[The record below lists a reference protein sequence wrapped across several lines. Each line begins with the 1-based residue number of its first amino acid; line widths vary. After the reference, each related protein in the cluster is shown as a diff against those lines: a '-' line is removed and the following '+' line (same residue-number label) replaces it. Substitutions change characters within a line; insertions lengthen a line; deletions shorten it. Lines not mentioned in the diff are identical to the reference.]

1 MQSMKLNNCFTTVDN
16 YLNKVSD
23 YLDDRVVKYLYSLG
37 NDYKVL
43 VNGQGV
49 WFENNNYLDEVFSET
64 LFIPKYMVDNL
75 RVVLKNNLMGITLNE
90 LHSLKPI
97 SLNTSIGKLYQFT
110 GLEIRN
116 QYSSVGLLGINGKEL
131 QLDTTL
137 YETELHNTSYNAN
150 STTNT
155 IYTNVCGSIVNANKY
170 ILEHWFSKEELLLL
184 DKVNEG
190 VMKNLFKLKTINGFV
205 SLATK
210 DIYSRLLL
218 DDTISKLKDSGISY
232 DEDNKFKFTL
242 NGVDFTFTICYN
254 RTTKGLFPY
263 TFICND
269 DVKPKFKVYAESRL
283 TEILGNTPLQ
293 IKESAKQLQGILD
306 ELQGYVEKIK
316 EKLLEECSL
325 GKENFTVITSEYPMD
340 LMTGNINDIIC
351 KVLVDFYGNTN

>member
-37 NDYKVL
+37 NNYKVL

-110 GLEIRN
+110 GLEVRN

-131 QLDTTL
+131 QLDTVM
-137 YETELHNTSYNAN
+137 YETELHSSSYVAN
-150 STTNT
+150 PTTNY
-155 IYTNVCGSIVNANKY
+155 IYMNVCSSIVNANEY

-184 DKVNEG
+184 DKANEG
-190 VMKNLFKLKTINGFV
+190 VMKNLFKLKTINNFV

-210 DIYSRLLL
+210 DVYSRLLL
-218 DDTISKLKDSGISY
+218 DDTISKLKDSSITY

-254 RTTKGLFPY
+254 ETTKGLFPY
-263 TFICND
+263 TFTCND

-283 TEILGNTPLQ
+283 TEILGNTPLH
-293 IKESAKQLQGILD
+293 IKESARQLQVILD
-306 ELQGYVEKIK
+306 ELQKYVEEIK

-325 GKENFTVITSEYPMD
+325 SKENFTVIASEYPMD
-340 LMTGNINDIIC
+340 LMTGNVNDIIC
-351 KVLVDFYGNTN
+351 SVLVDFYGNIN

>member
-131 QLDTTL
+131 QLDTVL
-137 YETELHNTSYNAN
+137 YETELHNTSYNAIP
-150 STTNT
+150 TTNS
-155 IYTNVCGSIVNANKY
+155 IYMNICGSIINANKY

-184 DKVNEG
+184 DKANES
-190 VMKNLFKLKTINGFV
+190 VMKNLFKLKTINNFV

-218 DDTISKLKDSGISY
+218 DDTISKLKDHSIFY

-263 TFICND
+263 TFTCND

-293 IKESAKQLQGILD
+293 IKESAKQLQGVLD

-325 GKENFTVITSEYPMD
+325 GKENFTVIASEYPMD

-351 KVLVDFYGNTN
+351 KILVDFYGNTN

>member
-1 MQSMKLNNCFTTVDN
+1 MKLNNCFTTVDN

-23 YLDDRVVKYLYSLG
+23 YLDDRVVKYLHSLG

-131 QLDTTL
+131 QLDTIL
-137 YETELHNTSYNAN
+137 YETELHKSSYVAN
-150 STTNT
+150 PTTNS
-155 IYTNVCGSIVNANKY
+155 IYTNVCGSIINANKY

-184 DKVNEG
+184 DKANEG
-190 VMKNLFKLKTINGFV
+190 VMKNLFKLKTINNFV

-218 DDTISKLKDSGISY
+218 DDTINKLKYSSISY

-254 RTTKGLFPY
+254 KTTKGLFPY
-263 TFICND
+263 TFTCND

-293 IKESAKQLQGILD
+293 IKESARQLQIILD
-306 ELQGYVEKIK
+306 ELQRYVEKIK

-325 GKENFTVITSEYPMD
+325 GKKDYLSIIRNYP
-340 LMTGNINDIIC
+340 LNLINGNVNSIVNR
-351 KVLVDFYGNTN
+351 VLVDFYGNIN

>member
-49 WFENNNYLDEVFSET
+49 WFENNNYLEEVFSET

-131 QLDTTL
+131 QLDTVL
-137 YETELHNTSYNAN
+137 YETKLHNTSYNAN
-150 STTNT
+150 PTTNS
-155 IYTNVCGSIVNANKY
+155 IYTNICGSIVNANKY

-184 DKVNEG
+184 DKANEG
-190 VMKNLFKLKTINGFV
+190 VMKNLFKLKTINNFV

-218 DDTISKLKDSGISY
+218 DDTISKLKDHSISY

-263 TFICND
+263 TFTCND

-293 IKESAKQLQGILD
+293 IKESAKQLQGVLD
-306 ELQGYVEKIK
+306 ELQGHVEKIK
-316 EKLLEECSL
+316 EKLLVECSL
-325 GKENFTVITSEYPMD
+325 GKENFTVIASEYPMD

-351 KVLVDFYGNTN
+351 KVLVDFYGNNN